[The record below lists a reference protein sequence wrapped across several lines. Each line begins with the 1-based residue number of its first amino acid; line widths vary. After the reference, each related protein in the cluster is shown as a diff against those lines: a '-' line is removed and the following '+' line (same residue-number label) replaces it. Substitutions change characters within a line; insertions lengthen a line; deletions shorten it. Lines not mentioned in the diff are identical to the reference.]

1 MSTTLIR
8 DARTRAGLGVRE
20 FARRAGV
27 SAPAILRWEQSEVA
41 GTIQI
46 ATLTRALELLGM
58 QLMISAQPKA
68 AAATAATFGARIQEE
83 LALGDLEFALR
94 LVPSTLESL
103 RAAIDDGTLATFLTS
118 PSPAL
123 HDQRMSALLLTA
135 IRWQLNAFGIT
146 PPVWTD
152 AEPLDEPLY
161 LYPESDLDEEWKAHI
176 RSRTPAEFAT
186 RNIWAEP
193 RDFETA

>member
-1 MSTTLIR
+1 
-8 DARTRAGLGVRE
+8 AGLGVRE

-135 IRWQLNAFGIT
+135 IRWQLHAFGIT

-161 LYPESDLDEEWKAHI
+161 L
-176 RSRTPAEFAT
+176 
-186 RNIWAEP
+186 
-193 RDFETA
+193 

>member
-27 SAPAILRWEQSEVA
+27 SAPAILRWEQSEAA
-41 GTIQI
+41 GAIQI
-46 ATLTRALELLGM
+46 TTLTRALELLGM
-58 QLMISAQPKA
+58 QLTISAQPKA
-68 AAATAATFGARIQEE
+68 VTATTATFGARIQEE
-83 LALGDLEFALR
+83 LDLGDLEFALR
-94 LVPSTLESL
+94 LVPSALESL
-103 RAAIDDGTLATFLTS
+103 RTAVEDETLETFLTS
-118 PSPAL
+118 PSQGL

-135 IRWQLNAFGIT
+135 IRWQLATLGIT
-146 PPVWTD
+146 PPAWTD

-193 RDFETA
+193 RDFVTA